1 MKKIK
6 YFLTAFLLLFVGVL
20 GLASCSSGKPVVE
33 SDVIISTEKKNSN
46 SIELRV
52 NFNTQNSSLNSG
64 TCKVHIKSYLQ
75 AEGNETYKDDLSVS
89 YNSGV
94 NTVTFS
100 SLTASSTYLFKVYV
114 QNGGS
119 DYLLKEFTEKTS
131 SKTPSE
137 ADAIIIKSVAEFNTM
152 KNDAASY
159 YKLDADLDFEGAT
172 LSQRFSSTTIFT
184 GTFDGQ
190 NHTIKNFSVPESVE
204 YTGLFEYTDGAVI
217 KNVKLEG
224 VKYGKSNSPISRGN
238 TKLGGLVGYA
248 NRTLISNVEVNG
260 SEFYL
265 KPTTSAELFA
275 GGLVGYGK
283 DVTIENVKM
292 NNVKIDVSQAHLKVN
307 VGLLA
312 GLVEGNGLKDKI
324 AIDSCFVQGEISAYL
339 YYTTSSE
346 GYFSIGGMIG
356 NVGSRGTL
364 LNSYSDCNFTITKYN
379 PSTTSTSEN
388 SYYLYLGGF
397 VGSNNAGTMK
407 AEGCVAASSIKV
419 YAGAAPTE
427 EGGEV
432 DYSANQ
438 LTRGYVTSS
447 GKRYYAFFGGFI
459 GKCFNADSIKNC
471 AAVFKNAETPIY
483 VNAKKT
489 MEVEVTSTTPSSSS
503 EGALPDT
510 STTTSAEPVTT
521 TSTDEPTTTSG
532 EGDVTSTST
541 TTTQTETKTIVLIH
555 NICGNYEGT
564 EKFFNNVFSSVDA
577 AHDYTIF
584 TEAIQAKI
592 NEILNA

>member
-6 YFLTAFLLLFVGVL
+6 RIFAIAVIALAVLSLSSCIVVNVLPTTTSTTQTSTTTNTTSATTTAVSTTTTTLPVAENDLMITTKKKTSKAIVL
-20 GLASCSSGKPVVE
+20 H
-33 SDVIISTEKKNSN
+33 
-46 SIELRV
+46 V
-52 NFNTQNSSLNSG
+52 NFNTQNINLSSG
-64 TCKVHIKSYLQ
+64 VCKVHIKTYLSS
-75 AEGNETYKDDLSVS
+75 EGSETYKDDVAVS

-94 NTVTFS
+94 NDVTFS
-100 SLTASSTYLFKVYV
+100 SLTASSTYLFKVYI
-114 QNGGS
+114 QNGES
-119 DYLLKEFTEKTS
+119 EYLLKEYTEKTTS
-131 SKTPSE
+131 MIPSE
-137 ADAIIIKSVAEFNTM
+137 DEAIIINSVDEFNAM
-152 KNDAASY
+152 KYEPTFY
-159 YKLDADLDFEGAT
+159 YKLGKDLDFEGAT
-172 LSQRFSSTTIFT
+172 LPQRFSSTTIFT

-190 NHTIKNFSVPESVE
+190 NHTIKNFSVPETIE

-248 NRTLISNVEVNG
+248 YKTLISNVEVNDC
-260 SEFYL
+260 EFYS
-265 KPTTSAELFA
+265 KPTTSAEIFA

-292 NNVKIDVSQAHLKVN
+292 SNVKINVTQAHLKVN

-312 GLVEGNGLKDKI
+312 GIIEGNGLKDSVS
-324 AIDSCFVQGEISAYL
+324 IDSCFVQGEISACL

-489 MEVEVTSTTPSSSS
+489 MEVEV
-503 EGALPDT
+503 DK
-510 STTTSAEPVTT
+510 V
-521 TSTDEPTTTSG
+521 
-532 EGDVTSTST
+532 
-541 TTTQTETKTIVLIH
+541 TETKNIVLIH
-555 NICGNYEGT
+555 NICGNYENA
-564 EKFFNNVFSSVDA
+564 ERFLDNVFSSVDA
-577 AHDYTIF
+577 VYDYTIF
-584 TEAIQAKI
+584 TEDIQNKI
-592 NEILNA
+592 QNL